1 MPLLNDLLDFNDH
14 PLIPPPSAQ
23 LFTEHLPVE
32 WLQHCL
38 SLSTHATVR
47 RRRLPGDMVVW
58 MVVCMAFFRNEPITE
73 IVRRLNLSAD
83 GEAGTQLLARSA
95 ITQARQ
101 RVGAAPVEWL
111 FRQTAHVWGAERY
124 PKDDWKGLQL
134 FAVDGAQLRTPDEP
148 ELREHFGSSN
158 TSTERQSPF
167 PVMRLVALMNLNSHV
182 LLDAVTGPYRS
193 SETRLAHTL
202 IKALP
207 DNSITLFDKLFHSA
221 DLLLTLSRSGEN
233 RHWLLPARKDIASE
247 VQESYG
253 AGDRL
258 LKMRVSPQAR
268 KQNPSLPEYWYARAV
283 SYELN
288 GVEKTVLTS
297 LPADRYPAKAVAEL
311 YHCRW
316 EIEVGFRNIK
326 SSLQN
331 NALVLR
337 SRKVELLHQEVW
349 GLLLAYN
356 LIRREAAL
364 AARQHKRAPSEISFK
379 FAFDVISAEL
389 FWLGN
394 TISPGTIPKRLMHLR
409 GSVEAMFI
417 TKRPRP
423 SRPRTVKLSKTRYPV
438 NRNAAPLK

>member
-38 SLSTHATVR
+38 SFHPCHRQTPSFA
-47 RRRLPGDMVVW
+47 GDMVVW

-95 ITQARQ
+95 ITQAGNASGLPRG
-101 RVGAAPVEWL
+101 VAVSPDGSCL
-111 FRQTAHVWGAERY
+111 GAERY

-233 RHWLLPARKDIASE
+233 RHWLLPARKDIVSE

-258 LKMRVSPQAR
+258 LKMKVSPQAR

-288 GVEKTVLTS
+288 GVEK
-297 LPADRYPAKAVAEL
+297 R
-311 YHCRW
+311 C
-316 EIEVGFRNIK
+316 
-326 SSLQN
+326 
-331 NALVLR
+331 
-337 SRKVELLHQEVW
+337 
-349 GLLLAYN
+349 
-356 LIRREAAL
+356 
-364 AARQHKRAPSEISFK
+364 
-379 FAFDVISAEL
+379 
-389 FWLGN
+389 
-394 TISPGTIPKRLMHLR
+394 
-409 GSVEAMFI
+409 
-417 TKRPRP
+417 
-423 SRPRTVKLSKTRYPV
+423 
-438 NRNAAPLK
+438 

>member
-1 MPLLNDLLDFNDH
+1 MPLLNDLLDFNEN
-14 PLIPPPSAQ
+14 PLMPPPSAQ
-23 LFTEHLPVE
+23 LFAEHLPVE

-38 SLSTHATVR
+38 SLSSHATVR

-111 FRQTAHVWGAERY
+111 FRQTAHVWGTERY
-124 PKDDWKGLQL
+124 PKDDWRGLQL

-193 SETRLAHTL
+193 SETRLAQTL
-202 IKALP
+202 LKALP

-221 DLLLTLSRSGEN
+221 DLLLTLNRSGEN
-233 RHWLLPARKDIASE
+233 RHWLLPARKDIVSE

-258 LKMRVSPQAR
+258 LKMKVSPQAR
-268 KQNPSLPEYWYARAV
+268 KQNPSLPEFWYARAV
-283 SYELN
+283 SYDLN

-297 LPADRYPAKAVAEL
+297 LPAERYPAKAVAEL
-311 YHCRW
+311 YHRRW

-326 SSLQN
+326 SSLQS

-364 AARQHKRAPSEISFK
+364 AAKHHKRAPSEISFK

-389 FWLGN
+389 YWLGN

-409 GSVEAMFI
+409 GSLEAMFI
-417 TKRPRP
+417 TRRPRP
-423 SRPRTVKLSKTRYPV
+423 SRPRAVKISKTRYPV
-438 NRNAAPLK
+438 NRYASPLK

>member
-1 MPLLNDLLDFNDH
+1 
-14 PLIPPPSAQ
+14 
-23 LFTEHLPVE
+23 
-32 WLQHCL
+32 
-38 SLSTHATVR
+38 
-47 RRRLPGDMVVW
+47 
-58 MVVCMAFFRNEPITE
+58 MAFFRNEPITE

-95 ITQARQ
+95 ITQASNASGLPPWSGCFAR
-101 RVGAAPVEWL
+101 RL
-111 FRQTAHVWGAERY
+111 MSGAERY

-233 RHWLLPARKDIASE
+233 RHWLLPARKDIVSE

-258 LKMRVSPQAR
+258 LKMKVSPQAR

-288 GVEKTVLTS
+288 GVENGVDLVTRRPLPGKGRGRTLS
-297 LPADRYPAKAVAEL
+297 LSVGNRGGVQEHQKQPAE
-311 YHCRW
+311 
-316 EIEVGFRNIK
+316 
-326 SSLQN
+326 
-331 NALVLR
+331 
-337 SRKVELLHQEVW
+337 
-349 GLLLAYN
+349 
-356 LIRREAAL
+356 
-364 AARQHKRAPSEISFK
+364 
-379 FAFDVISAEL
+379 
-389 FWLGN
+389 
-394 TISPGTIPKRLMHLR
+394 
-409 GSVEAMFI
+409 
-417 TKRPRP
+417 
-423 SRPRTVKLSKTRYPV
+423 
-438 NRNAAPLK
+438 